1 MIRIGNRPSAF
12 AQFCRSISLVVF
24 AFLALLILARLTFP
38 QGVESTER
46 AQPAAAAAQ
55 SGAYDAASFAAE
67 LRRLGAAI
75 EKSRGEPKDVEAI
88 QKALPPSWKIDTSE
102 AHYEFSSEPL
112 RALLECNNCDATAR
126 SARFAEAKSW
136 VNAIAFQVKGYAA
149 PDTSG
154 ARDPHAKLEQILKRR
169 EFAAVRPPSPWDL
182 LRERIN
188 AWIMRMLNRLFEN
201 IGRHPLGAKLL
212 FWLLLFGIVGWL
224 AMMLVRFWLGRARLE
239 ELRSVGEVA
248 YARSWQEWIRAARE
262 AAAHGDFREA
272 VHSVYWAGIAHLE
285 DDGTISRDRT
295 RTPREHL
302 QLVSEAVA
310 AAAVASQNVR
320 QRDSL
325 AALTSLFERVWY
337 GHSHADARD
346 FETSMQQA
354 EGLGCDLQ

>member
-1 MIRIGNRPSAF
+1 VKPIGNRPSAF
-12 AQFCRSISLVVF
+12 TRPCRATTLSVV
-24 AFLALLILARLTFP
+24 ALLTIVMLPWPAVAQALPPSAR
-38 QGVESTER
+38 
-46 AQPAAAAAQ
+46 AAG
-55 SGAYDAASFAAE
+55 SGPYDAAGLAAE

-75 EKSRGEPKDVEAI
+75 EKSSGNAKDIEAT

-112 RALLECNNCDATAR
+112 RELLECNKCDATAR
-126 SARFAEAKSW
+126 KSRCAQAKSW
-136 VNAIAFQVKGYAA
+136 TDTIALQVVGYTATSPSGG
-149 PDTSG
+149 PD
-154 ARDPHAKLEQILKRR
+154 ARSKLDQIMKRR
-169 EFAAVRPPSPWDL
+169 EFGAARPPGQWDL

-188 AWIMRMLNRLFEN
+188 AWLLRMLSRLFEN

-212 FWLLLFGIVGWL
+212 FWLILFAVVGWL
-224 AMMLVRFWLGRARLE
+224 AMMLVRFWLGRARMD

-248 YARSWQEWIRAARE
+248 FACSWQEWIRAARE
-262 AAAHGDFREA
+262 AAARGDFREA

-302 QLVSEAVA
+302 QLVAEATAVA
-310 AAAVASQNVR
+310 GAPQTLR

-325 AALTSLFERVWY
+325 AALTALFERVWY
-337 GHSHADARD
+337 GRCRADAHD
-346 FETSMQQA
+346 FDASMKQA

>member
-1 MIRIGNRPSAF
+1 VTRIGNRPSVFPPFCGSVIFAAF
-12 AQFCRSISLVVF
+12 AL
-24 AFLALLILARLTFP
+24 LALPILPWPTFAQSP
-38 QGVESTER
+38 QGT
-46 AQPAAAAAQ
+46 PAAAAQ
-55 SGAYDAASFAAE
+55 SGAYDATSFASE
-67 LRRLGAAI
+67 LRRLGTAI
-75 EKSRGEPKDVEAI
+75 EESRGEPKIIDAI
-88 QKALPPSWKIDTSE
+88 QKGLPSSWKIETSE

-112 RALLECNNCDATAR
+112 RALLECNNCDAAAR
-126 SARFAEAKSW
+126 KSRFADAKSW
-136 VNAIAFQVKGYAA
+136 ANAIAFQVQGYSASDASGA
-149 PDTSG
+149 PDP
-154 ARDPHAKLEQILKRR
+154 RAKLDQILKRR
-169 EFAAVRPPSPWDL
+169 EFGAVRPPSQWDL

-212 FWLLLFGIVGWL
+212 FWLILFGVVGWL
-224 AMMLVRFWLGRARLE
+224 AMMLVRFWLGRARLD

-248 YARSWQEWIRAARE
+248 FARSWQEWIRMARE
-262 AAAHGDFREA
+262 AAARGDFREA

-302 QLVSEAVA
+302 QLVAEAVVA
-310 AAAVASQNVR
+310 AAPQNVR

-325 AALTSLFERVWY
+325 ATLTALFERIWY
-337 GHSHADARD
+337 GRSQANARD

>member
-1 MIRIGNRPSAF
+1 MTRIGNRPTVFPS
-12 AQFCRSISLVVF
+12 FCRSIIFAVF
-24 AFLALLILARLTFP
+24 ALLALLILPRPTLAQGP
-38 QGVESTER
+38 QGT
-46 AQPAAAAAQ
+46 PPAAAQ
-55 SGAYDAASFAAE
+55 SGAYDATSFAAE

-75 EKSRGEPKDVEAI
+75 EKSRDEPKDIEAI
-88 QKALPPSWKIDTSE
+88 QKALPPSWKIDAAE

-112 RALLECNNCDATAR
+112 RELLECNNCDSAAR
-126 SARFAEAKSW
+126 KSRFAEAKSW
-136 VNAIAFQVKGYAA
+136 TEAIAYQVKGYIA
-149 PDTSG
+149 PDDLG
-154 ARDPHAKLEQILKRR
+154 APDPHATLAQILKRR
-169 EFAAVRPPSPWDL
+169 EFAAVRPPSQWDL

-212 FWLLLFGIVGWL
+212 FWLILFGAVAWL
-224 AMMLVRFWLGRARLE
+224 AMMLVRFWLGRARLD

-248 YARSWQEWIRAARE
+248 FARSWQEWIRAARE
-262 AAAHGDFREA
+262 AAARGDFREA

-302 QLVSEAVA
+302 QLVAEAVA
-310 AAAVASQNVR
+310 ATAAAPQISH

-337 GHSHADARD
+337 GRGHADARD

-354 EGLGCDLQ
+354 QGLGCNLQ